1 MTERVLPLGRHV
13 EHDPL
18 SKLYRAAR
26 APVLKTVKHARQ
38 APVWDQ
44 GDLGDCTG
52 NAMAGALMTDPL
64 RQPSWSF
71 DEKTARDL
79 YSAATHLDGIAGVWP
94 PTDTGSSGL
103 AVAKAAK
110 AAGYISAY
118 HHAFGLQHAL
128 EALVLTP
135 VIVGIDWLD
144 TFDKPDRNG
153 QVHVTSHSQVRGGHE
168 IEAFGLDVDKKLTW
182 FYNSWGP
189 EWGLQG
195 SFSLSW
201 HDLDLLLQAQG
212 DVTVAVR

>member
-168 IEAFGLDVDKKLTW
+168 IEAFGLDVDMKTVW